1 MVSEKRRKNNVR
13 FLLLLILLVAA
24 VLFFLF
30 QWKFQ
35 DSAVVT
41 EITKPPANPSE
52 TVVPIEAPKEVIDYE
67 KLSGDSKANTLNEE
81 RKSELG
87 MGKGVDIIAKPEESI
102 KIGDATV
109 PMQTIIDKIR
119 IKQGDIIEKSLDG
132 KNAGKEEDSSLR
144 ARAYGI
150 HVVQP
155 GDNIWNIHFRFLQD
169 YFKAKGVSLAPASD
183 EPNERGLS
191 SGVGKVLKFS
201 ENMVHI
207 YNIKEQKLD
216 ADINLILPLS
226 KIVVYNMNQVF
237 SLLDQI
243 DTTKVDR
250 IQFDGETL
258 WIQAD

>member
-1 MVSEKRRKNNVR
+1 MASEKRRKNNVR

-30 QWKFQ
+30 QWKFK

-41 EITKPPANPSE
+41 EITKPPAKTSE
-52 TVVPIEAPKEVIDYE
+52 TVVPIQVPREVIDYE
-67 KLSGDSKANTLNEE
+67 KLAGDSKANALNEE
-81 RKSELG
+81 RKTELG
-87 MGKGVDIIAKPEESI
+87 MEKGVDIIARPEDTI

-109 PMQTIIDKIR
+109 PMQTIIDKIK
-119 IKQGDIIEKSLDG
+119 IKQGDIIVETLDG
-132 KNAGKEEDSSLR
+132 KTTGKEKDSSLR
-144 ARAYGI
+144 AQAYGI

-169 YFKAKGVSLAPASD
+169 YFKSKGVTLSPSSD
-183 EPNERGLS
+183 EPDTRGLS

-207 YNIKEQKLD
+207 YNIKDQKLD
-216 ADINLILPLS
+216 VDINLILPLS